1 VVQLATSRRRL
12 QAGLAELLSAE
23 LINVPEVGQ
32 RSRTVGLI
40 MYVFS
45 AELWQ
50 YDGPGAWY
58 FLSLPPDIADD
69 IRAEFGAQAAGFGSI
84 KVEATVRSTQWT
96 TSLFPDKARGTYLL
110 PIKKSVRAA
119 ENLEVG
125 DMATVSLRI

>member
-1 VVQLATSRRRL
+1 
-12 QAGLAELLSAE
+12 
-23 LINVPEVGQ
+23 
-32 RSRTVGLI
+32 
-40 MYVFS
+40 MYVFN

-84 KVEATVRSTQWT
+84 KVEAAVRSTQWT